1 MSGAFFFKS
10 QGKIF
15 SFTMSSF
22 KVQKSKE
29 NTMRVVCWREFG
41 LINSFTL
48 EVSFGGPSEGAN
60 AWDHFGIKD
69 FENMGA
75 KFVETILDF
84 CNPDQSLIKEVCLA
98 LESQYPVSK
107 HSLAL
112 AMKMEYK
119 AANGGSDSDDS
130 GIDTDSDSDEDK
142 KRKKVARKPQKKKP
156 RKRRASLVERQS
168 QVTK

>member
-1 MSGAFFFKS
+1 MMIGQQCMGGADSLVQSAALSIHIKLVPFIEVLVGMLAVPYGTAVHVFFK
-10 QGKIF
+10 K
-15 SFTMSSF
+15 
-22 KVQKSKE
+22 
-29 NTMRVVCWREFG
+29 N
-41 LINSFTL
+41 
-48 EVSFGGPSEGAN
+48 
-60 AWDHFGIKD
+60 
-69 FENMGA
+69 
-75 KFVETILDF
+75 VETILDF
-84 CNPDQSLIKEVCLA
+84 CKPDQSLIKEVCLA

-142 KRKKVARKPQKKKP
+142 ERKKVARKPQKKKP